1 MIVTKKSTTAPDAPQ
16 VRRTRAA
23 SDRDLGNL
31 FKQLASLLR
40 AGVSPADAHERVG
53 SRIRHR
59 ALREACAEI
68 AKATAEGKPT
78 SETMARYVDLF
89 PPHAVGMVRAA
100 EYGGFLPEGYELL
113 SQQFNDRASMNAWF
127 YFVRWI
133 SYQGL
138 IGVAIVVA
146 AMSAFWKAFHA
157 GGNFIGFF
165 VQDLASRTL
174 PIVLVLA
181 VFILL
186 VRFLLHSHVT
196 LALRHRLVLRAPY
209 GFGARAR
216 AEALHVFLWTL
227 RNLAHSGIPP
237 KTAWQ
242 LAAAATPNY
251 DYARRLYA
259 AAEGPREA
267 EPISEFV
274 VRSELFD
281 ADYADMLSI
290 AQQTGDVPGTLDR
303 MLEITGEEYAAG
315 KTKVRFGLGSL
326 GCLMMALTGG
336 AMLIYFFWQYYG
348 RVFEEVD
355 KYMNSP

>member
-1 MIVTKKSTTAPDAPQ
+1 MIVTKKDTDASDAAR

-23 SDRDLGNL
+23 SDRELGNF
-31 FKQLASLLR
+31 FKQIASLLR
-40 AGVSPADAHERVG
+40 AGVNPADAHERVG
-53 SRIRHR
+53 ARIRHR
-59 ALREACAEI
+59 ALRDACAEI
-68 AKATAEGKPT
+68 AKATTEGKPA
-78 SETMARYVDLF
+78 SEVMARYVDLF
-89 PPHAVGMVRAA
+89 PPHVVGMIRAA
-100 EYGGFLPEGYELL
+100 EYGGFLPEAYELL
-113 SQQFNDRASMNAWF
+113 SQQIAERASLNAWF

-138 IGVAIVVA
+138 IGIAIVVA

-165 VQDLASRTL
+165 LQDLLSRSL
-174 PIVLVLA
+174 PVVLVLA
-181 VFILL
+181 LAILG
-186 VRFLLHSHVT
+186 VRLLLHSHAT
-196 LALRHRLVLRAPY
+196 LPLRHRLILRMPY

-216 AEALHVFLWTL
+216 AEALHIFLWTL
-227 RNLAHSGIPP
+227 RNLAHSGVPP

-242 LAAAATPNY
+242 LAAAATPNC
-251 DYARRLYA
+251 DYAQRLYA
-259 AAEGPREA
+259 AAGGPREG

-274 VRSELFD
+274 LRSGLFD
-281 ADYADMLSI
+281 ADYVDMLNI

-303 MLEITGEEYAAG
+303 MLEITGEEYAEG
-315 KTKVRFGLGSL
+315 KAKARFGLGSL
-326 GCLMMALTGG
+326 GCLVMALTGG